1 MCSQCSLQS
10 WGFWHPLYWVST
22 PIGNHKAIGTTCIT
36 GYKVTAYE
44 VRYYDITLSKF
55 STSNRCCVT
64 SLYKKIK
71 QFCKSVVLKKYIY
84 KNYPGVPFFCNVN
97 LWTHTQKKKEV
108 QGLTWGTCIHKSI
121 STKILSLRFMMK
133 LWKLQLGVVIGIP
146 AKVPQDM
153 NGFQTSKVATLLTW
167 SSVAEN

>member
-97 LWTHTQKKKEV
+97 LWTHTHTQKRKRCKDLLGALV
-108 QGLTWGTCIHKSI
+108 SI
-121 STKILSLRFMMK
+121 NPSPPKYWAWD
-133 LWKLQLGVVIGIP
+133 LWWSCG
-146 AKVPQDM
+146 
-153 NGFQTSKVATLLTW
+153 NSNSEW
-167 SSVAEN
+167 SSAYLQKCPKIWMGFKPQKLLLF

>member
-71 QFCKSVVLKKYIY
+71 QFCKSVVLKK
-84 KNYPGVPFFCNVN
+84 KKKLPRGAFFLQCKFMD
-97 LWTHTQKKKEV
+97 THTQKKKEV

-133 LWKLQLGVVIGIP
+133 LWKLELGVVIGIP